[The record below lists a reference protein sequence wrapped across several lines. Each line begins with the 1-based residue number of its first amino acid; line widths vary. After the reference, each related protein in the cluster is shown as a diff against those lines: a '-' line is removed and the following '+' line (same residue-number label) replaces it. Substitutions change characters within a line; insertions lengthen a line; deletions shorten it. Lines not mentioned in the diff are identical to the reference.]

1 MKVKNR
7 TRISNKEFADPSNL
21 LTEKRISEYINP
33 NVSKYFEWKCS
44 SYLNDVF
51 EAASEGDLT
60 LRNSNHKLM
69 QSFHKA
75 TTGQKYLTEK
85 VTKNRQT

>member
-1 MKVKNR
+1 MFQS
-7 TRISNKEFADPSNL
+7 ISNG
-21 LTEKRISEYINP
+21 
-33 NVSKYFEWKCS
+33 
-44 SYLNDVF
+44 NDVF

-85 VTKNRQT
+85 VAKNRQT